1 MGRGGFGFVDVMLL
15 PRKGR
20 HRLVLVEVKQSGSG
34 DAADKVVGQSLL
46 YYVAAL
52 GFGLQGLDLLRHFA
66 RKNER
71 RARRASPKSL
81 QMLSGGLHPPDDWL
95 ALQAGRKLKPGEV
108 ALIVGLSEEPPES
121 LRPML
126 SALTK
131 HHRIDITV
139 VIAHGHRGFKVWRAA

>member
-1 MGRGGFGFVDVMLL
+1 MITPEQYIENRIIRHRARLGFRDALVIRRAKMGRGGFGFVDVMLL

-95 ALQAGRKLKPGEV
+95 ALQA
-108 ALIVGLSEEPPES
+108 
-121 LRPML
+121 
-126 SALTK
+126 
-131 HHRIDITV
+131 
-139 VIAHGHRGFKVWRAA
+139 